1 VPSILLVDDNSDD
14 LLMIKRS
21 LRNSID
27 QIKTFEAFTAP
38 LLETAILQGGFDL
51 VITDYHLGFT
61 TGMDVLKRVKM
72 QYPDCPVIMFTLTGN
87 EEIAVEAMKSGMDD
101 YILKTPQHLA
111 QLSTTV
117 TRALLHQEERK
128 TLAATR
134 AALVE
139 SEWRYRSMFYSNHA
153 LMLFIDPKTMDI
165 VDANPAA
172 CEFYGYSLTEF
183 TNLKVSDTNAMPVE
197 GLEQELEDAMAG
209 NRNFFVGR
217 QRLKNN
223 EIRDCEIY
231 SGPVTVDGRELLYSI
246 IHDVT
251 ERRKAEAQLKLQ
263 AVVLESAAN
272 AIVITNKDGLIE
284 WANPAFTH
292 LTGYSLF
299 ECQNQELWF
308 LDSGRQTPEFYVEL
322 RSTIM
327 NAQVWQGQLTNR
339 RKNKSE
345 YIEEMTITP
354 VKDEMGGISHFV
366 AIKQDVTE
374 AVEYRREL
382 ELIQQIAWRL
392 RETDDVQQL
401 IENMLS
407 EVLLS
412 LETDAGSIVMFDS
425 VSKNVG
431 ISSSQGWFVN
441 LPKPKKLPT
450 DSLTA
455 RVVQTRISER
465 IENLHQSPNIYQEA
479 RDFIPKNWSGAVI
492 PIQTAS
498 DVLGV
503 LNVAVPHP
511 RVINY
516 AEINMLERAAELAAN
531 TLRRLALRQQVG
543 EQLRQLSLLHSID
556 LAITSSLDLDSV
568 LKFFLQECV
577 TNLGVD
583 AAAVIL
589 HQPDCDQL
597 EFVASN
603 GFRNE
608 ILNLQLR
615 LGEGRLGR
623 AALDREVVHNTD
635 FAKPDADNQPNFESE
650 GFRSSWSIPLW
661 SRAGLQGVLELYTRN
676 IKDFGED
683 WNTFLQSLAIQAA
696 IAIEN
701 SRLFTD
707 LQTAN
712 QDLQSAYDATIEA
725 LSLAIDLRDHE
736 TEGHSQR
743 VTALTVA
750 LARAL
755 NLEQNDILQIRRGA
769 LLHDIGKLGVPDR
782 ILLKPGKLDAEEWM
796 LMKQHPVLANEW
808 LSKISF
814 LRPALEIPYA
824 HHEKFDGT
832 GYPRGLKAQEI
843 PLAARIFA
851 IIDVY
856 DALMSDRPYRS
867 AWTQEKTIN
876 YLLECSG
883 THFDPEITLVFV
895 KIMQDSSQQQKSSAD
910 ASRPIELTPT
920 T

>member
-21 LRNSID
+21 LRKSID
-27 QIKTFEAFTAP
+27 QLTTFEAFTAP
-38 LLETAILQGGFDL
+38 LLETALLQGGFDL

-61 TGMDVLKRVKM
+61 TGMDVLKRIKTHF
-72 QYPDCPVIMFTLTGN
+72 PDCPVIMFTLTGN
-87 EEIAVEAMKSGMDD
+87 EEIAVQAMKSGMDD

-128 TLAATR
+128 TLAVTR
-134 AALVE
+134 AALSE

-172 CEFYGYSLTEF
+172 CEFYGYSLEEF
-183 TNLKVSDTNAMPVE
+183 TNLKVSDTNAMPVAN
-197 GLEQELEDAMAG
+197 LRQELEDAMAG
-209 NRNFFVGR
+209 KRNFFVGR

-223 EIRDCEIY
+223 VIRDCEIY

-272 AIVITNKDGLIE
+272 AIVITNKDGLIQ
-284 WANPAFTH
+284 WANPAFTN
-292 LTGYSLF
+292 LTGYSLQ
-299 ECQNQELWF
+299 ESQNQELWF
-308 LDSGRQTPEFYVEL
+308 LDSGRQTPEFYIEL
-322 RSTIM
+322 RRTIM
-327 NAQVWQGQLTNR
+327 NAEVWQGQLTNR
-339 RKNKSE
+339 RKNNSE

-354 VKDEMGGISHFV
+354 VKDETGKISHFV
-366 AIKQDVTE
+366 AIKQDVTQ

-382 ELIQQIAWRL
+382 ELIQQVAWRL
-392 RETDDVQQL
+392 KETDDVQQL
-401 IENMLS
+401 IDNLLS

-412 LETDAGSIVMFDS
+412 LETDTGSIVMFDPIN
-425 VSKNVG
+425 KNLG
-431 ISSSQGWFVN
+431 ISSSQGWLLNV
-441 LPKPKKLPT
+441 PKPDKLPAV
-450 DSLTA
+450 SVTA
-455 RVVQTRISER
+455 RIVQTRISER
-465 IENLHQSPNIYQEA
+465 IENLREYSNLYPES
-479 RDFIPKNWSGAVI
+479 RDFIPDNWSGAVI
-492 PIQTAS
+492 PIQTGG

-503 LNVAVPHP
+503 LNVAVAHP

-531 TLRRLALRQQVG
+531 TLRRLALRQQVQ
-543 EQLRQLSLLHSID
+543 EQVRQLSLLHNID

-577 TNLGVD
+577 TKLGVD

-589 HQPDCDQL
+589 HQPASKQL

-603 GFRNE
+603 GFFE
-608 ILNLQLR
+608 EVHNLQLR
-615 LGEGRLGR
+615 LGEGRPGR
-623 AALDREVVHNTD
+623 AALARDVVYIKD
-635 FAKPDADNQPNFESE
+635 FANPSAENQPVFDNE

-676 IKDFGED
+676 LKDFGAD

-707 LQTAN
+707 LQSVN

-750 LARAL
+750 LAKEL
-755 NLEQNDILQIRRGA
+755 NLDQSDILQIRRGA

-808 LSKISF
+808 LSKIPF

-832 GYPRGLKAQEI
+832 GYPRGLTGQEI

-883 THFDPEITLVFV
+883 THFDPEITLAFV
-895 KIMQDSSQQQKSSAD
+895 KLMQDSSQECGDAGD
-910 ASRPIELTPT
+910 ASRPVELMPT

>member
-21 LRNSID
+21 LKKSIERVT
-27 QIKTFEAFTAP
+27 TFEAFSAP
-38 LLETAILQGGFDL
+38 LLEAAILQGGFDL

-61 TGMDVLKRVKM
+61 TGMDVLKRIKTHF
-72 QYPDCPVIMFTLTGN
+72 PGCPVIMFTLTGN
-87 EEIAVEAMKSGMDD
+87 EEIAVQAMKSGMED

-117 TRALLHQEERK
+117 TRVLLHQEERK

-134 AALVE
+134 TALNE

-172 CEFYGYSLTEF
+172 CAFYGYSLEEF
-183 TNLKVSDTNAMPVE
+183 TKLKVSDTNALPVAD
-197 GLEQELEDAMAG
+197 LQQELEDAMSG
-209 NRNFFVGR
+209 KREFFVG
-217 QRLKNN
+217 QLRLKNN

-231 SGPVTVDGRELLYSI
+231 SGPVTVDGRPLLYSI

-251 ERRKAEAQLKLQ
+251 ERRKAEAQLQLQ

-284 WANPAFTH
+284 WANPAFTN
-292 LTGYSLF
+292 LTGYSLK
-299 ECQNQELWF
+299 ESQNQELWF
-308 LDSGRQTPEFYVEL
+308 LDSGRQTPEFYDEL
-322 RSTIM
+322 RRTIM
-327 NAQVWQGQLTNR
+327 NAEVWQGQLTNR
-339 RKNKSE
+339 RKNNSE

-354 VKDEMGGISHFV
+354 VKDETGQISHFV

-382 ELIQQIAWRL
+382 ELIQQVAWRL
-392 RETDDVQQL
+392 RETDDIQQL
-401 IENMLS
+401 VDNLLS

-412 LETDAGSIVMFDS
+412 LETDTGSIVMFDS
-425 VSKNVG
+425 VSKNLG

-441 LPKPKKLPT
+441 LPKPRKLPT
-450 DSLTA
+450 DSVTA

-465 IENLHQSPNIYQEA
+465 IQNLHQNPNIYQKA
-479 RDFIPKNWSGAVI
+479 RDFIPNHWSGAVI
-492 PIQTAS
+492 PIQTGS

-503 LNVAVPHP
+503 LNVAVAHP
-511 RVINY
+511 RIINY

-531 TLRRLALRQQVG
+531 TLRRLALRQQVQ
-543 EQLRQLSLLHSID
+543 EQVRQLSLLHNID

-577 TNLGVD
+577 TKLGVD

-589 HQPDCDQL
+589 HQPACNKL
-597 EFVASN
+597 EFVATN
-603 GFRNE
+603 GFKAE
-608 ILNLQLR
+608 IQNLQLR
-615 LGEGRLGR
+615 LGEGRPGQAALGR
-623 AALDREVVHNTD
+623 DIVHISD
-635 FAKPDADNQPNFESE
+635 FAKPSTENQPNFEIE

-661 SRAGLQGVLELYTRN
+661 SRAGLQGVLELYTRT

-683 WNTFLQSLAIQAA
+683 WNTFLQSLAVQAA

-743 VTALTVA
+743 VTTLTVA
-750 LARAL
+750 LAKEL
-755 NLEQNDILQIRRGA
+755 NLNLADVLQIRRGA

-782 ILLKPGKLDAEEWM
+782 ILLKPGKLDAEEWG
-796 LMKQHPVLANEW
+796 LMKQHPVLASEW
-808 LSKISF
+808 LSKIPF

-832 GYPRGLKAQEI
+832 GYPRGLKGFEI

-856 DALMSDRPYRS
+856 DALMSDRPYRT

-883 THFDPEITLVFV
+883 THFDPEITQAFV
-895 KIMQDSSQQQKSSAD
+895 KLMRDSSQPHGVSRD
-910 ASRPIELTPT
+910 ASRPIELIPT